1 MQTDRARGA
10 GPGGSHAHM
19 HLVPIEREGDLDFHG
34 RHAQLTQEEFSALAK
49 AISEKL

>member
-10 GPGGSHAHM
+10 GHM